1 MYVSHQVGL
10 HSLFARL
17 RHLHKHFSPF
27 FLFKHFCSSVSS
39 NNFSYKIVN
48 AIVNGDQQ
56 DRTCTNNC
64 PHFSSSNSFAVLPLF
79 KIVNVDQQDR
89 SLAQTLSPFSLFKHF
104 CSFASLPV
112 LPLQA
117 ISVFPVPLFPFCSLS
132 HPLFP
137 WSGSLTQNYLSP
149 HSFQSFWSKLF
160 EASYHKKFQS

>member
-89 SLAQTLSPFSLFKHF
+89 SLAQTLFPIFPLQTLLQFCLSP
-104 CSFASLPV
+104 SFASSSHFSFSSASLPI
-112 LPLQA
+112 L
-117 ISVFPVPLFPFCSLS
+117 
-132 HPLFP
+132 
-137 WSGSLTQNYLSP
+137 
-149 HSFQSFWSKLF
+149 
-160 EASYHKKFQS
+160 